1 MESIRENGNTMK
13 KIVLT
18 GGGTAGHVTPN
29 IALLPAL
36 QREGF
41 TVSYIGSKGIEQ
53 SLISEKKVPF
63 YCISTGKLRRYFDL
77 KNLTDLFRIAA
88 GFFQSLFILIQ
99 IRPSVVFSK
108 GGFVSV
114 PVVWASAVLRIPVI
128 IHESDITPGLA
139 NRLSIPFAK
148 KICYSFEETA
158 NYLPQN
164 KRINTGLPI
173 RQELLDGSKDK
184 GLALCRFTGNKPV
197 LLIIGGSQGSVTINT
212 VIRESLPRLLRS
224 YNICHLCGKGNL
236 GNVVENYVQFEYVK
250 DELAHLLG
258 AADLVISRSGA
269 TTLFELLALQKPS
282 LLIPLGAGSRG
293 DQVLNARSFEKMGF
307 SHVLLQDELT
317 ETTLIES
324 ADKTFAQRDTLI
336 QNMKKFNV
344 LQSGTEKIVSLLGE
358 VASR

>member
-1 MESIRENGNTMK
+1 MK

-41 TVSYIGSKGIEQ
+41 TVSYIGGKGIER
-53 SLISEKKVPF
+53 SLITEKNVPF

-88 GFFQSLFILIQ
+88 GFVQSFFILIR

-114 PVVWASAVLRIPVI
+114 PVVWASALLRIPVL

-148 KICYSFEETA
+148 KICYSFKETA
-158 NYLPQN
+158 SYLPEN
-164 KRINTGLPI
+164 KRVNTGLPI
-173 RQELLDGSKDK
+173 RQELVDGSKDK
-184 GLALCRFTGNKPV
+184 GLELCRFTQNKPV

-212 VIRESLPRLLRS
+212 IIRESLPRLLKS
-224 YNICHLCGKGNL
+224 YNVCHLCGKGNL
-236 GNVVENYVQFEYVK
+236 GTAVENYVQFEYVK
-250 DELAHLLG
+250 DELAHLLA

-293 DQVLNARSFEKMGF
+293 DQVLNARSFEKAGF
-307 SHVLLQDELT
+307 SHVLLQDSLT
-317 ETTLIES
+317 QTTLIES
-324 ADKTFAQRDTLI
+324 IDTAFAQRNEMITAMKNCDAS
-336 QNMKKFNV
+336 QN
-344 LQSGTEKIVSLLGE
+344 GTEKILSQIRSVVVKNS
-358 VASR
+358 

>member
-1 MESIRENGNTMK
+1 MK

-41 TVSYIGSKGIEQ
+41 TVSYIGGKGIEQ
-53 SLISEKKVPF
+53 TLITEKKIPF

-88 GFFQSLFILIQ
+88 GFFQSLFILIR
-99 IRPSVVFSK
+99 IRPAVVFSK

-114 PVVWASAVLRIPVI
+114 PVVWASALLRIPVI

-158 NYLPQN
+158 NYLPKN

-173 RQELLDGSKDK
+173 RQELLNGTKDK
-184 GLALCRFTGNKPV
+184 GMELCHFSGNKPI

-212 VIRESLPRLLRS
+212 VIRESLPSLLQA

-236 GNVVENYVQFEYVK
+236 GSAVENYTQFEYVK
-250 DELAHLLG
+250 DELAHLLA

-307 SHVLLQDELT
+307 SRVLLQDALT
-317 ETTLIES
+317 SVTLVES
-324 ADKTFAQRDTLI
+324 VDEAFAQRDEMADA
-336 QNMKKFNV
+336 MKKFNT
-344 LQSGTEKIVSLLGE
+344 LQSGTEKIIMLIKE
-358 VASR
+358 VISTNL

>member
-1 MESIRENGNTMK
+1 MK

-41 TVSYIGSKGIEQ
+41 TVSYIGGKGIEQ
-53 SLISEKKVPF
+53 SLITEKKIPF

-88 GFFQSLFILIQ
+88 GFFQSLFILIRV
-99 IRPSVVFSK
+99 RPSVVFSK

-114 PVVWASAVLRIPVI
+114 PVVWASALLRIPVI

-148 KICYSFEETA
+148 RICYSFEETA
-158 NYLPQN
+158 DYLPKS

-173 RQELLDGSKDK
+173 RQELLDGSKNK
-184 GLALCRFTGNKPV
+184 GLELCAFTRSKPV

-212 VIRESLPRLLRS
+212 VIRESLPRLLQS

-236 GNVVENYVQFEYVK
+236 GSEVENYAQFEYVK
-250 DELAHLLG
+250 DELAHLLA
-258 AADLVISRSGA
+258 AADLIISRSGA
-269 TTLFELLALQKPS
+269 TTLFELLALQKSS

-307 SHVLLQDELT
+307 SHVLLQDDLT
-317 ETTLIES
+317 QNTLIGS
-324 ADKTFAQRDTLI
+324 IDKAFTQRDTMI
-336 QNMKKFNV
+336 TTMKKFNT
-344 LQSGTEKIVSLLGE
+344 LQSGTEKIVSLIKE
-358 VASR
+358 VITSSL